1 MVSAPGTA
9 SHNGNIE
16 AINLGRT
23 TGMDALVN
31 DEDSR
36 MIPITVAAIVGILVI
51 ATILYLMDE
60 REERKR

>member
-1 MVSAPGTA
+1 
-9 SHNGNIE
+9 
-16 AINLGRT
+16 
-23 TGMDALVN
+23 MDALVN